1 MAIFDY
7 TQAAPCRVSQLSGEH
22 QRIASSFQPA
32 LVRAAAAYAPLEV
45 LRIMTAAVGEALATT
60 RPKPGSA
67 TAMALAR
74 GLTAREEMKQ
84 AEGGSLSAGDAA
96 ARLGITKAAVLKRHH
111 KGQLLGWREAKQNA
125 VRFPVW
131 QFQEDQVLPGID
143 RVLRTL
149 QEAAWMDDWAR
160 IGFFLRPLT
169 SLRGKRPLDLL
180 RDGDVSRATAYAE
193 ALLE

>member
-7 TQAAPCRVSQLSGEH
+7 AQAAPCRVSQLSGEH

-32 LVRAAAAYAPLEV
+32 LTRAAAEYAPLEV
-45 LRIMTAAVGEALATT
+45 LRIMTAALGEALATT
-60 RPKPGSA
+60 CSKPGTA

-74 GLTAREEMKQ
+74 GLTAREKLKQ

-96 ARLGITKAAVLKRHH
+96 TRLGITKAAVLKRYQ
-111 KGQLLGWREAKQNA
+111 KGQLLGWRAAKQNS

-131 QFQEDQVLPGID
+131 QFQEDQVLPGLD
-143 RVLRTL
+143 RVLRTF
-149 QEAAWMDDWAR
+149 QAAAWMDDWAK
-160 IGFFLRPLT
+160 IGFFLRPLA
-169 SLRGKRPLDLL
+169 SIQGKRPLDLL
-180 RDGDVSRATAYAE
+180 RGGDVSRAAAYAE